1 MADKGDSKPR
11 GRGKGG
17 DKREGKGGA
26 RGKGDGGKG
35 KGDRP
40 PRKPREE
47 LPMVEDP
54 KAELDKLMA
63 EGEPPKPN
71 RDALERQVGAIQHE
85 IDSSKLRTDA
95 ITKELD
101 GIKEKNEKIKQQGS
115 GELQGIR
122 DKLGATKKQ
131 IVGVIEQRKQIS
143 LQIDGIRAKKT
154 EQDEAI
160 KKQKAG
166 IGRFNSNEA
175 IDAEIARIEEQMQ
188 HTTLS
193 IKQEK
198 DYILTIKELNKK
210 RDEVK
215 QLEIMEGKRGAGGK
229 SMSLTELFD
238 KRKELDE
245 VINGLRTTEKA
256 LGEKLGALR
265 EKSQNKESS
274 ERFERLLQERKDIRE
289 KIQANIQ
296 KIRDM
301 RSAHQ
306 KLDDK
311 WFNFDRLSRNL
322 KWQLRQKQNKEREER
337 EKERREKAAA
347 EGVTLEDAEE
357 TGEDGEEEKPMD
369 WDLAQRIC
377 QIEQLMVFLQ
387 GCLPKKEEEA
397 APAAPAA
404 ATQLEGAYQRGLD
417 MEDSLGL
424 MDFMVDEVV
433 SKRKGKKDKKKKHNL
448 AKITPTDG
456 EAVSL
461 QLSLDMMKVFTDI
474 GLSVPTHS
482 DDAVGS
488 IAQLTEKKEYYEKE
502 GKEGL
507 SLKDIIKKEKAARA
521 EKTAK
526 KPTKDE
532 KVAKEIVA
540 SVEKAKEVKAAK
552 EVKEEAKAAKAAEPK
567 AEDAAAISHAL
578 VAKVLAKVTGGAKA
592 EPASWDLGAAK
603 LARKAA
609 EMPDHGMSE
618 ADLAAM
624 RAKAKGNQMTEA
636 EKKERGLLYDT
647 SKASAVRDDSDEED
661 DGAAD
666 MDGGFDWD

>member
-1 MADKGDSKPR
+1 MG
-11 GRGKGG
+11 
-17 DKREGKGGA
+17 
-26 RGKGDGGKG
+26 
-35 KGDRP
+35 
-40 PRKPREE
+40 
-47 LPMVEDP
+47 
-54 KAELDKLMA
+54 
-63 EGEPPKPN
+63 
-71 RDALERQVGAIQHE
+71 
-85 IDSSKLRTDA
+85 
-95 ITKELD
+95 
-101 GIKEKNEKIKQQGS
+101 
-115 GELQGIR
+115 
-122 DKLGATKKQ
+122 
-131 IVGVIEQRKQIS
+131 
-143 LQIDGIRAKKT
+143 
-154 EQDEAI
+154 
-160 KKQKAG
+160 
-166 IGRFNSNEA
+166 
-175 IDAEIARIEEQMQ
+175 
-188 HTTLS
+188 
-193 IKQEK
+193 
-198 DYILTIKELNKK
+198 
-210 RDEVK
+210 
-215 QLEIMEGKRGAGGK
+215 
-229 SMSLTELFD
+229 
-238 KRKELDE
+238 
-245 VINGLRTTEKA
+245 
-256 LGEKLGALR
+256 
-265 EKSQNKESS
+265 
-274 ERFERLLQERKDIRE
+274 
-289 KIQANIQ
+289 
-296 KIRDM
+296 
-301 RSAHQ
+301 
-306 KLDDK
+306 
-311 WFNFDRLSRNL
+311 
-322 KWQLRQKQNKEREER
+322 
-337 EKERREKAAA
+337 
-347 EGVTLEDAEE
+347 
-357 TGEDGEEEKPMD
+357 
-369 WDLAQRIC
+369 
-377 QIEQLMVFLQ
+377 
-387 GCLPKKEEEA
+387 
-397 APAAPAA
+397 
-404 ATQLEGAYQRGLD
+404 
-417 MEDSLGL
+417 
-424 MDFMVDEVV
+424 V

-603 LARKAA
+603 
-609 EMPDHGMSE
+609 
-618 ADLAAM
+618 